1 MQLSACTVKA
11 IKNKTTAKSTDFFTV
26 ISSKCV
32 QTRINRDQ
40 TYRIILYNFCQA
52 FDKNVKGGY
61 HKDMKV
67 NKKET
72 STEHSFTVMYE
83 PVKGGGYQVT
93 VPVLPGVISYGR
105 DIEEAKKMA
114 RDAIRCHVEG
124 LQKEHEPIPSER
136 SLLQERL
143 TISFA

>member
-1 MQLSACTVKA
+1 MIYPQNVFKLRANLRPFLAYHVLILLST
-11 IKNKTTAKSTDFFTV
+11 
-26 ISSKCV
+26 
-32 QTRINRDQ
+32 
-40 TYRIILYNFCQA
+40 
-52 FDKNVKGGY
+52 FDKFIRDEY
-61 HKDMKV
+61 HKDMKMT
-67 NKKET
+67 KKET

-83 PVKGGGYQVT
+83 PVRGGGYQIT

-105 DIEEAKKMA
+105 DVEEAKKMA
-114 RDAIRCHVEG
+114 RDAIRCHIEG